1 MVGVTAGMSS
11 MSCGWAQG
19 SGQGHSRGLCPQWW
33 GSWHFRQR
41 NKARNP
47 CSPNPIASKSLT
59 HLTPGVRLAICMPH
73 WEKCLFRSAAKFLN
87 GLFVWCWVVWVLY
100 IFWILHP
107 CQSYCF
113 QVSSPIWLVAFLF
126 CWWSLLLCRTLWF
139 GCQTHFPQRPLQP
152 RGCLQRAECN
162 FKTVKM

>member
-19 SGQGHSRGLCPQWW
+19 TGQGHSRGLCPQWW

-59 HLTPGVRLAICMPH
+59 HLTPGVRLASLGEMSVQVRCQIFKWIVCLMLSCMSSLYILDINPLSELLFANIFFH
-73 WEKCLFRSAAKFLN
+73 SIGCLFVLLVVSFAVQNSLIWVSNSFSSGATSA
-87 GLFVWCWVVWVLY
+87 
-100 IFWILHP
+100 
-107 CQSYCF
+107 S
-113 QVSSPIWLVAFLF
+113 WLPSKG
-126 CWWSLLLCRTLWF
+126 W
-139 GCQTHFPQRPLQP
+139 
-152 RGCLQRAECN
+152 
-162 FKTVKM
+162 M